1 MLQDNYTQS
10 LPLFKGVNVKYFREN
25 EENNGNL
32 EAFIEMP
39 VKEHR
44 CPHCGHITTYVKDY
58 RLQTVKDLTVAG
70 NPLIVTVRK
79 RRYICKECNSTFTEN
94 NPYIKRYCHFPQ
106 RFYFESIKE
115 TLSLQSFTSIARRV
129 GVSVSSVIR
138 WFDNINYPKAKLP
151 SCIAIDEFKGN
162 AGDEKFQCNLSD
174 PVKHKII
181 DILPSRNS
189 EDLCKHFLEYPYDE
203 RAKVKK
209 VVMDLSTLFRSVA
222 KQLFPEAK
230 IIADKFHVIRVV
242 INSLENVRKRIQK
255 EFHDA
260 KRKWFKRSRHLLLKP
275 EYNLTDEDKIELNRM
290 LNSSPELEKA
300 WILKERFYEIFR
312 KDTRTEAKKE
322 LRDWLLLANQLSIPE
337 FKHCITTFTNWRTE
351 ITNIIGENV
360 SNGFI
365 EGSNNKIKVL
375 KRISF
380 GVQNFE
386 RFRNRILNLE

>member
-1 MLQDNYTQS
+1 MLQDNYTQD
-10 LPLFKGVNVKYFREN
+10 LPIFKGVTVKYFRES
-25 EENNGNL
+25 EESGNL

-189 EDLCKHFLEYPYDE
+189 EDLCKHFLEYPYEE

-209 VVMDLSTLFRSVA
+209 VVMDLSTLFHSLA

-260 KRKWFKRSRHLLLKP
+260 KRKWFKRSRQLLLKP
-275 EYNLTDEDKIELNRM
+275 EYKLTDEDKIELNRM
-290 LNSSPELEKA
+290 LNSSSELEKA

-337 FKHCITTFTNWRTE
+337 FQHCITTFTNWSTE
-351 ITNIIGENV
+351 IANIVGENI

-380 GVQNFE
+380 GVQNFR
-386 RFRNRILNLE
+386 RFRNRILNLI

>member
-1 MLQDNYTQS
+1 MLQDNYTQD
-10 LPLFKGVNVKYFREN
+10 LPIFKGVTVKYFREN
-25 EENNGNL
+25 EENGNL

-44 CPHCGHITTYVKDY
+44 CPHCGHTTTYIKDY

-70 NPLIVTVRK
+70 KPLIVTVRK

-115 TLSLQSFTSIARRV
+115 TLTLQSFTSIARKV
-129 GVSVSSVIR
+129 GVSVSSIIR
-138 WFDNINYPKAKLP
+138 WFDNINYPKAELP

-162 AGDEKFQCNLSD
+162 ADGEKFQCNLSD

-181 DILPSRNS
+181 DVLPNRDS
-189 EDLCKHFLEYPYDE
+189 EDLCKHFLEYTYDE

-255 EFHDA
+255 EFHEA

-275 EYNLTDEDKIELNRM
+275 EYKLTDEDKIELNRM

-312 KDTRTEAKKE
+312 KVTRTEAKKE

-337 FKHCITTFTNWRTE
+337 FKHCITTFTNWSTE
-351 ITNIIGENV
+351 IANIVGENI

-380 GVQNFE
+380 GFQNF
-386 RFRNRILNLE
+386 RRSRNRILSLI

>member
-1 MLQDNYTQS
+1 MLQDNYTQD
-10 LPLFKGVNVKYFREN
+10 LPLFKGVTVKYFREN
-25 EENNGNL
+25 EESGNL

-115 TLSLQSFTSIARRV
+115 TFCLQSFSSIAKRF
-129 GVSVSSVIR
+129 GVSVTSIIR
-138 WFDNINYPKAKLP
+138 WFDNLNYPHPKLP
-151 SCIAIDEFKGN
+151 ECIAIDEFRGN
-162 AGDEKFQCNLSD
+162 AGGEKFQCNLAD

-181 DILPSRNS
+181 DILPNRDS
-189 EDLCKHFLEYPYDE
+189 EDLYKHFLEYPYE
-203 RAKVKK
+203 KRAKVKK

-222 KQLFPEAK
+222 KKIFPEAK

-242 INSLENVRKRIQK
+242 TNSLENVRKRIQK
-255 EFHDA
+255 EFHEA
-260 KRKWFKRSRHLLLKP
+260 KRKWFKRSHYLLLKKH
-275 EYNLTDEDKIELNRM
+275 ESLTEEDIIELNRM
-290 LNSSPELEKA
+290 LNSSHELEQA
-300 WILKERFYEIFR
+300 WVLKELFYEIFR
-312 KDTRTEAKKE
+312 KETRPEAKKE
-322 LRDWLLLANQLSIPE
+322 LGNWLSLADELSIPE
-337 FKHCITTFTNWRTE
+337 FQHCITTFTNWRTE
-351 ITNIIGENV
+351 IANIVGETI

>member
-1 MLQDNYTQS
+1 MLQDNYTQD
-10 LPLFKGVNVKYFREN
+10 LPIFKGVTVKYFRES
-25 EENNGNL
+25 EENGNL

-44 CPHCGHITTYVKDY
+44 CPHCGHTTTYIKDY

-70 NPLIVTVRK
+70 KPLIVTVRK

-115 TLSLQSFTSIARRV
+115 TLTLQSFTSIARKV
-129 GVSVSSVIR
+129 GVSVSSIIR
-138 WFDNINYPKAKLP
+138 WFDNINYPKAELP

-162 AGDEKFQCNLSD
+162 ADGKKFQCNLSD

-181 DILPSRNS
+181 DILPNRDS
-189 EDLCKHFLEYPYDE
+189 EDLCKHFLEYTYDE

-260 KRKWFKRSRHLLLKP
+260 KRKWFKLSRHLLLKP
-275 EYNLTDEDKIELNRM
+275 EYKLTDYDKIELNRM
-290 LNSSPELEKA
+290 LNSSSELEKA
-300 WILKERFYEIFR
+300 WILKEKFYEIFR
-312 KDTRTEAKKE
+312 KVTRTEAKKE

-351 ITNIIGENV
+351 IANIIGENV

-380 GVQNFE
+380 GVQNFK
-386 RFRNRILNLE
+386 RFRNRILNLI

>member
-1 MLQDNYTQS
+1 MLQDNYTQD
-10 LPLFKGVNVKYFREN
+10 LPLFKGVSVKYFREN
-25 EENNGNL
+25 EESGNL

-115 TLSLQSFTSIARRV
+115 TLTLQSFTSIAKRV
-129 GVSVSSVIR
+129 GVSVSSIIR
-138 WFDNINYPKAKLP
+138 WFDKLNYPHPKLP
-151 SCIAIDEFKGN
+151 ECIAIDEFRGN
-162 AGDEKFQCNLSD
+162 AGGEKFQCNLSD

-181 DILPSRNS
+181 DILPNRDS
-189 EDLCKHFLEYPYDE
+189 EDLCKHFLEYTYEE

-222 KQLFPEAK
+222 KKLFPEAK

-260 KRKWFKRSRHLLLKP
+260 KRKWFKRSRQLLLKP
-275 EYNLTDEDKIELNRM
+275 EYKLTDDDKIELNRM
-290 LNSSPELEKA
+290 LNSSHELEKA
-300 WILKERFYEIFR
+300 WLLKEKFYEIFR
-312 KDTRTEAKKE
+312 NETRTEAKRE
-322 LRDWLLLANQLSIPE
+322 LRDWLLLANQLSVPE
-337 FKHCITTFTNWRTE
+337 FQHCITTFTNWSTE
-351 ITNIIGENV
+351 IANIVGENI

-380 GVQNFE
+380 GVQNF
-386 RFRNRILNLE
+386 RRLRNRILSLI

>member
-1 MLQDNYTQS
+1 MLQDNYTQD
-10 LPLFKGVNVKYFREN
+10 LPLFKGLTVKYFREN
-25 EENNGNL
+25 EQKEGF

-44 CPHCGHITTYVKDY
+44 CPHCGHTTTYIKDY

-70 NPLIVTVRK
+70 KPLIVTVRK

-115 TLSLQSFTSIARRV
+115 TLTLQSFTSIARKV
-129 GVSVSSVIR
+129 GVSVSSIIR
-138 WFDNINYPKAKLP
+138 WFDNINYPKAELP

-162 AGDEKFQCNLSD
+162 ADGEKFQCNLSD

-181 DILPSRNS
+181 DILPNRDS
-189 EDLCKHFLEYPYDE
+189 EDLCKHFLEYTYDE

-242 INSLENVRKRIQK
+242 TNSLENVRKRIQK
-255 EFHDA
+255 EFHDT
-260 KRKWFKRSRHLLLKP
+260 KRKWFKRSRRLLLKQ
-275 EYNLTDEDKIELNRM
+275 EYKLTDEDKIELNRM
-290 LNSSPELEKA
+290 LNSSRELEKA
-300 WILKERFYEIFR
+300 WLLKEKFYEIFR
-312 KDTRTEAKKE
+312 KETRTEAKRE
-322 LRDWLLLANQLSIPE
+322 LRDWLLLANHLSVPE
-337 FKHCITTFTNWRTE
+337 FQHCITTFTNWSTE
-351 ITNIIGENV
+351 IANIVGENI

-380 GVQNFE
+380 GVQNFR
-386 RFRNRILNLE
+386 RFRNRILSLE